1 MKVREKTEYIVIH
14 CSATPPSMNI
24 GVQEIDRWHRQ
35 KGWQG
40 CGYHY
45 VIRRDGSIETG
56 RPDDVIG
63 AHVVNYNHNS
73 LGICMVG
80 GVAEKDKVTPENNFT
95 EAQFASAQ
103 ALVSR
108 MRAKYPKA
116 KVRGHRDFAKK
127 ACPSFDV
134 KDYFTGV

>member
-1 MKVREKTEYIVIH
+1 MKVRAKTEYIVIH
-14 CSATPPSMNI
+14 CSATPPSMDI
-24 GVQEIDRWHRQ
+24 GVKEIDRWHRQ

-103 ALVSR
+103 ALVAR

>member
-1 MKVREKTEYIVIH
+1 
-14 CSATPPSMNI
+14 MNI

-56 RPDDVIG
+56 RPEDVIG
-63 AHVVNYNHNS
+63 SHVVNYNHNS

-108 MRAKYPKA
+108 LRLKYPKA

>member
-1 MKVREKTEYIVIH
+1 MKVRAKTEYIVIH
-14 CSATPPSMNI
+14 CSATPPSMDI
-24 GVQEIDRWHRQ
+24 GVKEIDRWHRQ

-45 VIRRDGSIETG
+45 VIRRNGSIETG

-95 EAQFASAQ
+95 EAQFASAR
-103 ALVSR
+103 ALISR
-108 MRAKYPKA
+108 LRLKYPNA

>member
-1 MKVREKTEYIVIH
+1 MKAREKTEYIVIH
-14 CSATPPSMNI
+14 CSATPPSMDI
-24 GVQEIDRWHRQ
+24 GVKEIDRWHRQ
-35 KGWQG
+35 KGWSG

-45 VIRRDGSIETG
+45 VIRRNGSIETG
-56 RPDDVIG
+56 RPDNVIG

-95 EAQFASAQ
+95 EAQFASAR
-103 ALVSR
+103 ALISR
-108 MRAKYPKA
+108 LRAKYPNA

>member
-1 MKVREKTEYIVIH
+1 MKAREKTEYIVIH

>member
-1 MKVREKTEYIVIH
+1 MKAREKTEYIVIH
-14 CSATPPSMNI
+14 CSATPPSMDI

-63 AHVVNYNHNS
+63 AHVANHNHNS

-103 ALVSR
+103 ALISR
-108 MRAKYPKA
+108 MRAKYPEA

-134 KDYFTGV
+134 KHYFTGV